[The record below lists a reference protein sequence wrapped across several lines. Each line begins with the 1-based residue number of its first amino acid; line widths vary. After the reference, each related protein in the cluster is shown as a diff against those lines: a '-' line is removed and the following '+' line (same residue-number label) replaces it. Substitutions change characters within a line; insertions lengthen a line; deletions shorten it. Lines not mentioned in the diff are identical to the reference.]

1 MNRQKKQFKNGTMEL
16 IKETCQSFLINL
28 LKKKLLEKPVKIPDD
43 ILEPLYDDL
52 NTPGYIANLHK
63 LFEKTKNG
71 NEDDV
76 KIFISACNFVGLLLD
91 SKQDW
96 AFARFTAL
104 QIEINVIK
112 ERCNLMDKARENKNY
127 AESDRIRKELLDQGI
142 ETENKDGKTTWKLK

>member
-1 MNRQKKQFKNGTMEL
+1 M
-16 IKETCQSFLINL
+16 
-28 LKKKLLEKPVKIPDD
+28 
-43 ILEPLYDDL
+43 
-52 NTPGYIANLHK
+52 
-63 LFEKTKNG
+63 
-71 NEDDV
+71 
-76 KIFISACNFVGLLLD
+76 D